1 MRSSA
6 RALLSLFILVAFAP
20 VPARAQVM
28 EELLAGIQRGGG
40 WVSVPIE
47 NGEGEFQSGLL
58 PTMAVKFSGCMS
70 IWDGHSGGWQIT
82 AWDAL
87 GDARLEATVQP
98 GEPVL
103 FTYAAGMRSQL
114 NASFRWSEPRDTTL
128 HLWIGLER
136 PERQGEEACNPLTGG
151 SGP

>member
-1 MRSSA
+1 MRPSF
-6 RALLSLFILVAFAP
+6 RVLLPLLALVAFAP
-20 VPARAQVM
+20 NDAPAQIM
-28 EELLAGIQRGGG
+28 DELLAGIQRGGG

-47 NGEGEFQSGLL
+47 DGRGEFQSVLL
-58 PTMAVKFSGCMS
+58 PTMGMQLSGCMS
-70 IWDGHSGGWQIT
+70 IWDGHSGGWHIT

-87 GDARLEATVQP
+87 GDARLEATVEP

-103 FTYAAGMRSQL
+103 FSYAAGMRSQL

-128 HLWIGLER
+128 VLWIGLER
-136 PERQGEEACNPLTGG
+136 PERQGAEACNPLAGG

>member
-1 MRSSA
+1 MRSTV
-6 RALLSLFILVAFAP
+6 RTLLPLFLLVASTP
-20 VPARAQVM
+20 HHARAQIM

-47 NGEGEFQSGLL
+47 NGMGEFESGLL
-58 PTMAVKFSGCMS
+58 PTMGVKLSGCMT
-70 IWDGHSGGWQIT
+70 IWEGHSGGWQIS

-87 GDARLEATVQP
+87 GEARLEATVRP

-103 FTYAAGMRSQL
+103 FSYAAGMRSQL

-128 HLWIGLER
+128 VLWIGLER
-136 PERQGEEACNPLTGG
+136 PERQGEEACNPLAGG
-151 SGP
+151 SGT